1 MDMGFFWGDKNVLE
15 LLVSLYNIV
24 KYINNHWIVHFEMVM
39 VNFRL
44 NEFYLLKNMLLLYIA
59 WSFQEGK

>member
-15 LLVSLYNIV
+15 LLVSLHNIV

>member
-24 KYINNHWIVHFEMVM
+24 KYINNH
-39 VNFRL
+39 
-44 NEFYLLKNMLLLYIA
+44 
-59 WSFQEGK
+59 